1 MNPPQRAVSLD
12 EAYGAIDLWEFYSR
26 KILDSPQRLAIEFMM
41 AEDAVGKWAVPQ
53 TGRCAARQNGKGDE
67 IEVVEL
73 WDLVM
78 RDGAAVMHTAHEVPA
93 ATNAHRRLAGLIE
106 SSPDLRNKV
115 TSIRWSSG
123 NWGIDMRSGSQITY
137 RTRTGAGARGQD
149 DISRLVVDEAQHAQ
163 PEHLASSLPIVSVN
177 PNSQV
182 NFTGSAGLARS
193 DFWWR
198 MRRAALTGSPSISW
212 LEHTAEKV
220 SLDQDGNVISEVPLA
235 TDKKRWAQANW
246 AYPSRISDEFLEAE
260 LIALGPDLFNREHL
274 VVWDPEPGSAGGAIN
289 MRRWAELGGGKP
301 GKPRAIGVALD
312 ADRRYASIGASDG
325 SHLGAVKHN
334 EYGDWTVTDIA
345 EIARKAQIP
354 VVIDSSSPAM
364 SLVQPLRD
372 QGIIVNITS
381 AEDYKL
387 ACDDLNDSIKVG
399 SINHAS
405 YPDLDG
411 AARNATWRTLGDRRV
426 WGRRDGDISMLEA
439 VTLAHWGAKRG
450 ASVAPIAIWG

>member
-12 EAYGAIDLWEFYSR
+12 EAHGAIELWEFYSR
-26 KILDSPQRLAIEFMM
+26 KTLDSPQRLAIEFMM
-41 AEDAVGKWAVPQ
+41 AEDTVGKWAVPQ

-106 SSPDLRNKV
+106 SSSDLRNKV

-123 NWGIDMRSGSQITY
+123 NWGIDMKNGSGITY

-198 MRRAALTGSPSISW
+198 MRIAALKGSPSISW
-212 LEHTAEKV
+212 LEHTAETV
-220 SLDQDGNVISEVPLA
+220 SLDRDGNVLSTVPDA
-235 TDKKRWAQANW
+235 HDKKQWAQANW

-260 LIALGPDLFNREHL
+260 MIALGSDLFAREHL
-274 VVWDPEPGSAGGAIN
+274 VVWDPEPGSIGGAIN
-289 MRRWAELGGGKP
+289 MRRWAELSGGVP
-301 GKPRAIGVALD
+301 GKPRAIGIGLD
-312 ADRRYASIGASDG
+312 TERKYASIAASDG
-325 SHLGAVKHN
+325 RHLGAVKHN
-334 EYGDWTVTDIA
+334 EYGTWTVNEVADLSK
-345 EIARKAQIP
+345 RQGIP
-354 VVIDSSSPAM
+354 VVIDSNSPAASM
-364 SLVQPLRD
+364 ILQLR
-372 QGIIVNITS
+372 QLGISVIETS
-381 AEDYKL
+381 TQDYVL
-387 ACDDLNDSIKVG
+387 ACADLDDAIKDG
-399 SINHAS
+399 TITHGS
-405 YPDLDG
+405 YPDLDQ
-411 AARNATWRTLGDRRV
+411 AARNATWRLLGDRRA

-439 VTLAHWGAKRG
+439 ATLAHWGSKRG
-450 ASVAPIAIWG
+450 ATTAPIAIWG